1 MSARARC
8 AARPWTASPRRWVAP
23 LRRWAAPPRLTV
35 IAVALLSSLVLPAA
49 AGAHPLGN
57 FSVNRL
63 AEVAV
68 SADRVDVRYTLDQA
82 EIPTFQER
90 GRPAAAVLARKRAD
104 ASRGLSLEVGG
115 RRVPLRLAPGGAI
128 SFPEG
133 QGGLRTTR
141 VELRL
146 TAGADTIGRTV
157 VLRDAT
163 YRGRVGWRAIVARPG
178 GGTAVRSSVPAT
190 DPTGG
195 LRRYPDELLSS
206 PLDQREA
213 RFAVR
218 AGDGTVAAPGRDAA
232 AATGDGTVV
241 PAPGKDAATGAG
253 RRGHGFAEA
262 VDRGAA
268 GTDRGDDGFASLL
281 EGASGGLSLVL
292 LLAALGWGAIHALS
306 PGHGKAMVAAYLVGA
321 RGTPRH
327 AVALGVVV
335 TLTHTIG
342 VFALGVMTLA
352 LSEYVVPEDLYPW
365 LNLVAG
371 LLVVGVGAAVLRTRL
386 RTRRAHHHHHHHDH
400 APASWRGLI
409 AMGASAGLVPCPSAL
424 VVLLGAI
431 AQHEIALGLV
441 LIVAFSAGL
450 AATLTA
456 LGLAVVYSG
465 RALSR
470 LRVPTPIVTA
480 LPTVS
485 AVAIVVVGCVLTVHA
500 LPGLA

>member
-1 MSARARC
+1 MTGRARC
-8 AARPWTASPRRWVAP
+8 AAPS
-23 LRRWAAPPRLTV
+23 RLAV
-35 IAVALLSSLVLPAA
+35 VAVALLALLALPAA
-49 AGAHPLGN
+49 ADAHPLGN

-63 AEVAV
+63 AEVSV

-90 GRPAAAVLARKRAD
+90 GRSAAAVLARKRAD
-104 ASRGLSLEVGG
+104 VSAGLSLDVGG
-115 RRVPLRLAPGGAI
+115 RRVPLRPAPGGAI

-146 TAGADTIGRTV
+146 SASADTIGRTV

-163 YRGRVGWRAIVARPG
+163 YRDRVGWRAIVARPG
-178 GGTAVRSSVPAT
+178 SGTAVRSSVPAT

-195 LRRYPDELLSS
+195 LRRYPGELLSS

-213 RFAVR
+213 RLAVR
-218 AGDGTVAAPGRDAA
+218 AGDGTVTAPGAEVAA
-232 AATGDGTVV
+232 AE
-241 PAPGKDAATGAG
+241 
-253 RRGHGFAEA
+253 RR
-262 VDRGAA
+262 
-268 GTDRGDDGFASLL
+268 DDGFASLL

-327 AVALGVVV
+327 AVALGLVV

-342 VFALGVMTLA
+342 VFALGVVTLA

-386 RTRRAHHHHHHHDH
+386 RTRRAHHHHHHHHH
-400 APASWRGLI
+400 APDAISWRGLV

-456 LGLAVVYSG
+456 LGLAVVCSG

-470 LRVPTPIVTA
+470 LRVPKPILTA
-480 LPTVS
+480 LPTAS